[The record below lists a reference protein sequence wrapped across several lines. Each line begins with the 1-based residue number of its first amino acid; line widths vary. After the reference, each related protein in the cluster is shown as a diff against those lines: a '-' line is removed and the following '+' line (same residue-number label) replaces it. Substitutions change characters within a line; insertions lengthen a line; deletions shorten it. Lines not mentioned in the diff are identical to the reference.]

1 MKHLLNSL
9 LVLTFVSSGSTFKA
23 KLPMRDVAQSHALSK
38 SSLMMFDVLS
48 VAAGSIAGAVGVG
61 FAYPL
66 DSMKTK
72 IQNRAASSGS
82 SDKQNLSFLSIAK
95 DILRNEG
102 VLSLYKGVIGVMLG
116 NALIKACAF
125 TANRWALAEI
135 TTGSPTLDQL
145 IVAAAFS
152 GMVTSFFSNPI
163 ERVKVLMQSKVQ
175 TNFDCDAAGS
185 ETKEEDSELQIIS
198 HVLKSEGLQ
207 GLAFRG
213 LDATLAREIPGYS
226 LYFVGY
232 FTMIHTPLGEG
243 LGPGGPVVMGAL
255 AGMFSW
261 LIVFPL
267 DVCKT

>member
-1 MKHLLNSL
+1 MKVLVVIIMMLGS
-9 LVLTFVSSGSTFKA
+9 VLTLTSAFSNLGFRTPSSCRRKINE
-23 KLPMRDVAQSHALSK
+23 PV
-38 SSLMMFDVLS
+38 MMMDVLS
-48 VAAGSIAGAVGVG
+48 ITAGSVAGAVGVG

-72 IQNRAASSGS
+72 IQNIAASQSSGGLEKHPL
-82 SDKQNLSFLSIAK
+82 DQFLVAQNILK
-95 DILRNEG
+95 DEG
-102 VLSLYKGVIGVMLG
+102 IWSLYKGVAGVMIG

-125 TANRWALAEI
+125 SANRWALSEF

-145 IVAAAFS
+145 CMSAAFA

-163 ERVKVLMQSKVQ
+163 ERVKVLMQSKAKIA
-175 TNFDCDAAGS
+175 TGGDF
-185 ETKEEDSELQIIS
+185 SELEIIS
-198 HVLKSEGLQ
+198 QVLKSDGVH

-232 FTMIHTPLGEG
+232 FTLMHGPLGEG
-243 LGPGGPVVMGAL
+243 LGPAGPVVIGAL
-255 AGMFSW
+255 AGMLSW

>member
-1 MKHLLNSL
+1 MKLSFAIIILLSEALKLNSAL
-9 LVLTFVSSGSTFKA
+9 INLGHRPRSSCTRKTFEPA
-23 KLPMRDVAQSHALSK
+23 
-38 SSLMMFDVLS
+38 MMMDVLS
-48 VAAGSIAGAVGVG
+48 ITAGSVAGAVGVG

-72 IQNRAASSGS
+72 IQNIAASQSAEALE
-82 SDKQNLSFLSIAK
+82 KQPLDLFLVAQ
-95 DILRNEG
+95 DILKDEG
-102 VLSLYKGVIGVMLG
+102 IWSLYKGVAGVMIG
-116 NALIKACAF
+116 NGLIKACAF
-125 TANRWALAEI
+125 SANRWALSEF

-145 IVAAAFS
+145 CMSAAFA

-163 ERVKVLMQSKVQ
+163 ERVKVLMQSK
-175 TNFDCDAAGS
+175 
-185 ETKEEDSELQIIS
+185 TKITTEGDLSELEIIS
-198 HVLKSEGLQ
+198 QVLKSDGMH

-232 FTMIHTPLGEG
+232 FTLMHGPLGEG
-243 LGPGGPVVMGAL
+243 LGPLGPVVIGAL
-255 AGMFSW
+255 AGMLSW